1 MHIDNLLVSTKF
13 SPPRIG
19 TQTIPRQRLLDELQ
33 AMTQSRVGL
42 VVGSPGYGKTTLLA
56 QWRQAM
62 MRDGA
67 EVAWLSLS
75 VDDRKLPV
83 FFAYLRGALQ
93 RLGISLENRI
103 PLESARPEFVDAMV
117 AAIVDGAAGLT
128 KELYL
133 VIDDYQHVAD
143 PRAHQLM
150 QKLLDHCPDNL
161 HIVIASRVG
170 PPLSLSRLR
179 LMGQV
184 VELDC
189 DGLPFEPGETRVFL
203 EQNLSTLKLST
214 EELHLIHELTGG
226 WPASL
231 QLIVILLRSNPQAR
245 GTLRELVW
253 RSDDLHTYLAED
265 VMIHLPADMAAFM
278 EGISLCRRFNA
289 SLAEAV
295 TGCQTAQEMLK
306 RLDEE
311 NMLIFRVESDDR
323 QPWYRFHPLF
333 GEFLSTRL
341 ERRDPAQVSD
351 LHRRAAHW
359 LAEHRLLAEAV
370 RHATQG
376 GDLEF
381 AALVIERAAPAA
393 WGLDQLGPLLRLLDR
408 LPQDVLF
415 SRPRLFFLGC
425 LAYALTA
432 RPAKAE
438 AWLEQFRRSGAA
450 QQADEHFRLPLVQ
463 AAIEIQRDRTDPVIG
478 LLERFQALSNDY
490 PVTRYG
496 APILLSIAYSA
507 AGRHADALRCLEQN
521 PIPETD
527 RDRELSLVS
536 EGARM
541 LCHMLEGRM
550 ADAERVGAPQLE
562 RAIAVHGFRSVSAY
576 LGAANLAEVY
586 REQDRIEESREILA
600 NRESLLQWAMP
611 QTMLL
616 ASICQARLALIQ
628 ESAAAALALLERQ
641 ERHFRNLGLD
651 RALVHC
657 LAEQARIALLENDR
671 ALAEEHAS
679 RLAAL
684 AAGYEQARGF
694 QAEIP
699 ALAALTRARLL
710 LATEQPQQAF
720 AALDSV
726 RRYTCGYQRGQWDV
740 TALLLMAQASAQ
752 DPQWLLQAIEAGER
766 LGLVR
771 TFLDEGP
778 AVQRLLAALG
788 DQLPSTRQRD
798 YVRMLLSRFGQDKA
812 PHAVEADGAGA
823 PAMLTPRELAILQL
837 IGKAMSNKL
846 VALTLNIS
854 LETVKW
860 NLKNIY
866 AKLGVSSR
874 YDAISWARKHDLIE

>member
-1 MHIDNLLVSTKF
+1 MHIDKQLVSTKF

-33 AMTQSRVGL
+33 LMAQCRVGL
-42 VVGSPGYGKTTLLA
+42 VIGSPGYGKTTLLA

-62 MRDGA
+62 MREGA

-75 VDDRKLPV
+75 ADDRHLSV

-93 RLGISLENRI
+93 RLGIPLENRI
-103 PLESARPEFVDAMV
+103 PLESARQEFIDAMV
-117 AAIVDGAAGLT
+117 ATIVDGAGSLT

-161 HIVIASRVG
+161 HFVIASRVA

-189 DGLPFEPGETRVFL
+189 GGLPFEPGETRTFL
-203 EQNLSTLKLST
+203 EQNLPALKLST
-214 EELHLIHELTGG
+214 EELQLIHELTSG

-231 QLIVILLRSNPQAR
+231 QLIVILLRSNAQAR

-265 VMIHLPADMAAFM
+265 VMVHLPADMAAFM
-278 EGISLCRRFNA
+278 EGISICRRFNA

-295 TGCQTAQEMLK
+295 TGSANAQGMLK

-311 NMLIFRVESDDR
+311 NMLIFRVESEER

-333 GEFLSTRL
+333 GEFLATRL
-341 ERRDPAQVSD
+341 ERRDPAEVNE
-351 LHRRAAHW
+351 LHRRAAYW

-381 AALVIERAAPAA
+381 AALVIERAAPAS
-393 WGLDQLGPLLRLLDR
+393 WSLEQLGPLLRLLDR

-415 SRPRLFFLGC
+415 SRPRLVFLGC
-425 LAYALTA
+425 MAYALTA

-438 AWLEQFRRSGAA
+438 DWLKQFRRSGAA
-450 QQADEHFRLPLVQ
+450 QPADEDFRLPLVQ

-478 LLERFQALSNDY
+478 LLEHFQALSNDY

-496 APILLSIAYSA
+496 APILLAIAYSA
-507 AGRHADALRCLEQN
+507 AGRHAEALRCLDQN
-521 PIPETD
+521 PITEAD
-527 RDRELSLVS
+527 RDSELSLVS
-536 EGARM
+536 EGSRM
-541 LCHMLEGRM
+541 LCLMLEGRM
-550 ADAERVGAPQLE
+550 ADAERVGVALLE
-562 RAIAVHGFRSVSAY
+562 RAIAVHGYRSVSAY
-576 LGAANLAEVY
+576 LSAANLAEVY
-586 REQDRIEESREILA
+586 REQDRLDESREILA

-611 QTMLL
+611 QSMLL
-616 ASICQARLALIQ
+616 ASICQARLVLVQ
-628 ESAAAALALLERQ
+628 ESAAAALAFLERQ

-651 RALVHC
+651 RGLVHC
-657 LAEQARIALLENDR
+657 LAEQVRIALLGNDR
-671 ALAEEHAS
+671 ALAEEHAA
-679 RLAAL
+679 RLDAL
-684 AAGYEQARGF
+684 AASYTQARGF

-710 LATEQPQQAF
+710 LATELPQQALE
-720 AALDSV
+720 ALATV
-726 RRYTCGYQRGQWDV
+726 RRFTTEYHRGQWEV
-740 TALLLMAQASAQ
+740 TALLLLAQTSAQ
-752 DPQWLLQAIEAGER
+752 EPQWLLQAIEAGER

-778 AVQRLLAALG
+778 AVQRLLASVAE
-788 DQLPSTRQRD
+788 QLPSDRQRD
-798 YVRMLLSRFGQDKA
+798 YVQMLLARFGQGKLA
-812 PHAVEADGAGA
+812 HAVEADGAAA
-823 PAMLTPRELAILQL
+823 PAVLTPRELAILQL